1 MTSGSGQPR
10 ALLCITSHDRLG
22 DTGQTSGYT
31 VMEAAD
37 PWTVFTKAGWSV
49 DFATIKGGRPPEDG
63 FDRAPMPN
71 VPAFRADKDV
81 QAKLDA
87 APAVEHV
94 EPDRF
99 DVVFFVGGHG
109 AMWDFPNNL
118 SLERLGAAVFERG
131 GVVAAVCH
139 GPAALVD
146 LHLSDGSLL
155 VAGRDVAGFRN
166 EEERVIGRDIIVP
179 LLLQT
184 RLEELGARYT
194 SAGFMVP
201 HVVTD
206 GRLVTGQN
214 PVSAY
219 GVAEAAVAA
228 LGAAR

>member
-1 MTSGSGQPR
+1 MSRPFVPTRTSRRSWTPLPQWNTSSPTGSTSSSSSAGT
-10 ALLCITSHDRLG
+10 AL
-22 DTGQTSGYT
+22 
-31 VMEAAD
+31 
-37 PWTVFTKAGWSV
+37 
-49 DFATIKGGRPPEDG
+49 
-63 FDRAPMPN
+63 
-71 VPAFRADKDV
+71 
-81 QAKLDA
+81 
-87 APAVEHV
+87 
-94 EPDRF
+94 
-99 DVVFFVGGHG
+99 
-109 AMWDFPNNL
+109 WDFPNNL